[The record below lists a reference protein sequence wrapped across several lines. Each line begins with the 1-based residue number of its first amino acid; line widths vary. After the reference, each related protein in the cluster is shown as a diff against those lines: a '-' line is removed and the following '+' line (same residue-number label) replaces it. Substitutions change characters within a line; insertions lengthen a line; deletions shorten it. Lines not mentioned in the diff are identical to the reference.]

1 MFIPAREFPQRT
13 GSVGSSNGFV
23 LSQNKELCSCELLWL
38 GEGKTAGQGENK
50 QGQAELHSRELI
62 YVCAVNPCGIYC
74 PH

>member
-50 QGQAELHSRELI
+50 QGQAELHFDICMQSIRVEST
-62 YVCAVNPCGIYC
+62 VPC
-74 PH
+74 